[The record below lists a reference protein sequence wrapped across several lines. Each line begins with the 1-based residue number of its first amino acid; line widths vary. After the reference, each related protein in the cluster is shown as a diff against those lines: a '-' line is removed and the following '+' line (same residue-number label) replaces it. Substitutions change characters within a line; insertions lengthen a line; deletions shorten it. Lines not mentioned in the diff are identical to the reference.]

1 MKDPNTKNQE
11 PCPPKQSHKPPG
23 VKKYASDSLRPG
35 NFAIGVNIGP
45 RERAGRQQGEEHARL
60 AEPVPTGLGTASP
73 TQEVRSTSCE
83 VVVWNGIIRR
93 RDESPRN
100 RGAGPTCTANL
111 SLP

>member
-11 PCPPKQSHKPPG
+11 PCPLKQSHKPPG

>member
-11 PCPPKQSHKPPG
+11 PCPPKQSHKLPA
-23 VKKYASDSLRPG
+23 VKKYTNDSLGEG

-45 RERAGRQQGEEHARL
+45 RERAGRQQGEEYASL
-60 AEPVPTGLGTASP
+60 AEPVPTGLGIASP

-83 VVVWNGIIRR
+83 VVVWDGIIRR

-100 RGAGPTCTANL
+100 RGACPACTTNL